1 LRVNLDCIPCF
12 QRQALQAI
20 RFVTDD
26 DAVHESVLR
35 EVMKRLQELGWE
47 SSPPTIAR
55 QVHSL
60 IRQLGGNR
68 DPYARAKRESNDCA
82 LRLYPGLKQTV
93 EGSADPVM
101 AAIRFAIAGNIMDFG
116 AFQEFDLEKALHS
129 SLKMRLAVDDYRR
142 FRAVLGNA
150 RKVLYFADNAGE
162 IVLDRLLI
170 ETMKDQACL
179 EQVSLVLKG
188 GPLINDATVE
198 DAIYVGLEKVPG
210 IEFLK
215 VGNGEPGTGPERI
228 SREVEGWIARH
239 DLVISKGQGNYEDLS
254 ELHNI
259 FFMLIAKCPL
269 VASDLGVNPGDIVL
283 KYRP

>member
-1 LRVNLDCIPCF
+1 VRVNLDCIPCF

-35 EVMKRLQELGWE
+35 EVMKRLQELRWE

-82 LRLYPGLKQTV
+82 LGLYPDLKQMV
-93 EGSADPVM
+93 EASEDPLM
-101 AAIRFAIAGNIMDFG
+101 AATRFAIAGNIMDFG

-129 SLKMRLAVDDYRR
+129 NLKMKFAVDDYRR
-142 FRAVLGNA
+142 FRTVLRDA

-170 ETMKDQACL
+170 ETMKDEACL
-179 EQVSLVLKG
+179 KEVSLVLKG
-188 GPLINDATVE
+188 GPLINDATIE
-198 DAIYVGLEKVPG
+198 DALYVGLDG
-210 IEFLK
+210 IEGIKFLK
-215 VGNGEPGTGPERI
+215 LSNGEPGTGPERI
-228 SREVEGWIARH
+228 SEEVRGWVDTH

-254 ELHNI
+254 EFHGL

-269 VASDLGVNPGDIVL
+269 VASDLGVSPGDTVL
-283 KYRP
+283 KYKP